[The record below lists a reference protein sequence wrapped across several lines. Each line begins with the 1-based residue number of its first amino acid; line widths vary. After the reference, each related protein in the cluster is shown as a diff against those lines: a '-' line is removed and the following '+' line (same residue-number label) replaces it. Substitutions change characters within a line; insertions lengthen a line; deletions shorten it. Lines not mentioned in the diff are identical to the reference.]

1 MRLLTAGFLATIGF
15 AQTLDV
21 VTVVEKQVSRQ
32 TKLPG
37 EFLPYETVDLRARVP
52 GFIDKV
58 LVDRGSAV
66 KKGEVLIELVA
77 PEMKAQLAEA
87 ESKAQ
92 AAASQRAEAAARLAA
107 AQATYDRLKEAAKT
121 PGAIAGNELI
131 QAQKTVESAQA
142 AVESAQNSFNAAQS
156 AVEANRDLQ
165 SYLKV
170 TAPFDGVITDRYVH
184 SGALAGPNTGP
195 LLKLDN
201 SSRLRLVVAVPEA
214 DVAGIEKG
222 ARVPFH
228 VPAYLDQS
236 FTGTIARISHTLD
249 PKNRTESVELDVPN
263 PRGQLAPGMYP
274 EVNWPVRKARPSLL
288 VPPSSIATNTERTF
302 VIRVNAQQ
310 RAEWVNVTR
319 GAQAGD
325 LVEVIGPIHAGDR
338 LVKRATDEIREGS
351 QIN

>member
-1 MRLLTAGFLATIGF
+1 MRLLATAILATVGY
-15 AQTLDV
+15 AQTLELV
-21 VTVVEKQVSRQ
+21 SVVEKQVTRQ

-37 EFLPYETVDLRARVP
+37 EFMPYETVDLRARVP

-58 LVDRGSAV
+58 LVDRGSTV
-66 KKGEVLIELVA
+66 KKGAVLIVLVA

-131 QAQKTVESAQA
+131 QAQTTVDSAQA
-142 AVESAQNSFNAAQS
+142 AVESAQNSLKAAQ
-156 AVEANRDLQ
+156 AVVEATRDLQ

-184 SGALAGPNTGP
+184 SGALAGPTTGP

-214 DVAGIEKG
+214 DVAGIERG

-228 VPAYLDQS
+228 VPAYPDQP

-263 PRGQLAPGMYP
+263 GRGQLAPGMYP
-274 EVNWPVRKARPSLL
+274 EVTWPVRRARPSLL
-288 VPPSSIATNTERTF
+288 VPPASIASNTERTF
-302 VIRVNAQQ
+302 VIRVNAQ
-310 RAEWVNVTR
+310 RRVEWVNVTR

-325 LVEVIGPIHAGDR
+325 LVEVIGPLRAGDR
-338 LVKRATDEIREGS
+338 LVKRASDEIREGS
-351 QIN
+351 EIK